1 MEISSSE
8 GSVLRQFHEHQLEDV
23 AFGAAI
29 LGTGGGGNPYIGM
42 LLAREAIRKH
52 GPITIVDPE
61 EVPDDAFVVPAAMM
75 GAPTIMVEKVPA
87 GGEIVAAFRAL
98 EDYYGRKITHTVPA
112 EAGGLNSITPFT
124 LAAQVGIPVVDADLM
139 GRAFPE
145 LQMCL
150 PTLYGISATP
160 MAMADEKG
168 NTVVINTISNRWTE
182 RIARSVTIDMGCAA
196 MIALYGLTGAQL
208 KQAAI
213 PRTLLLAEELGTIA
227 RETRAAHGDV
237 IGAIVERLNGYR
249 LFDGKIV
256 DIARRTDAGFAKAV
270 ARIEGSGDDAGVTL
284 EVDVQNEHLIARRNG
299 EVLVTVPD
307 LIIMLD
313 SESGEPITTEE
324 MRYGF
329 RVTVIAAPCDPRW
342 RTDEGLA
349 LVGPRYF
356 GYDTD
361 YVPLEDREAARE
373 RRAKRVSR

>member
-1 MEISSSE
+1 
-8 GSVLRQFHEHQLEDV
+8 LRQFHEHQLEDV

-29 LGTGGGGNPYIGM
+29 LGTGGGGNPYIGT
-42 LLAREAIRKH
+42 LLAREAMREH
-52 GPITIVDPE
+52 GPITIVDPD

-75 GAPTIMVEKVPA
+75 GAPTIMIEKVPA

-112 EAGGLNSITPFT
+112 EAGGLNSVTPFT

-168 NTVVINTISNRWTE
+168 NTVVINTVSNRWTE
-182 RIARSVTIDMGCAA
+182 RIARSVTIDMGCAS

-208 KQAAI
+208 KQASV

-227 RETRAAHGDV
+227 RQTRAAHGDV
-237 IGAIVERLNGYR
+237 IGSIVERLDGYR

-270 ARIEGSGDDAGVTL
+270 ARIEGSGDDAGETL
-284 EVDVQNEHLIARRNG
+284 ELDVQNEHLIARRDG
-299 EVLVTVPD
+299 EVLVSVPD

-361 YVPLEDREAARE
+361 YVPLEERVAAHA
-373 RRAKRVSR
+373 RRARRVAR